1 MSINIFC
8 FLFIRFLLYGKN
20 PQHRILITNIALPEK
35 KSFILSNIQLD
46 FFKNIA
52 ILYRQPDHL
61 HESSNFFEKIL
72 NEDLQF

>member
-1 MSINIFC
+1 
-8 FLFIRFLLYGKN
+8 
-20 PQHRILITNIALPEK
+20 
-35 KSFILSNIQLD
+35 LSNIQLD